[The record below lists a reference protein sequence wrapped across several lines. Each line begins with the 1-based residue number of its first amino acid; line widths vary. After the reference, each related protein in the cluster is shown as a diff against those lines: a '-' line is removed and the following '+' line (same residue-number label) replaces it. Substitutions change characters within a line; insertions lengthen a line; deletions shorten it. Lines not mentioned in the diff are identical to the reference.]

1 MFIPVLIIG
10 SGIARMSV
18 ALNLSKKNIDYLVIT
33 KASNYLKSNSILA
46 PANMRYFDDYE
57 KGINIYMEQCE
68 GNYETI
74 NSIYSN
80 QKYLLETLNE
90 LKIKFKKTPIGVMP
104 INNENETAGAFL
116 IKKLKNNVKNILT
129 ETYLVDIKIHENYV
143 ECLTFNKNKGFIN
156 INCGVLV
163 VSSGGFANLFKF
175 NDNSCTATGEV
186 TYLLHKY
193 TNKLKGIST
202 IMFHPFGVQEGKRM
216 LTGDIVSQLEN
227 IYEKDING
235 NFVPLKIKEETLLA
249 IKNNSYHNNKIF
261 TNILRTIAEKEVYLK
276 FEEGFNVK
284 QKLLDLGYSLK
295 IIVNNNMIK
304 INPTAHYTSGG
315 LLTNKS
321 FQVTDR
327 IFANGEVIFDGSK
340 GIGRLPGHPFSSA
353 IISSKIIADTIEKM
367 QIEEFEK
374 ESKFDI
380 IDKIKSFDEDV
391 SNEYEKILRF
401 YAKET
406 ASLLML
412 ENIDKKKYLKIK
424 EKLQNTLKEIEINIK
439 SIKNLNIYYSMNLIY
454 KIIEEKLEEI
464 R

>member
-10 SGIARMSV
+10 SGIAGMSV

-46 PANMRYFDDYE
+46 PANMRYFDDYK

-80 QKYLLETLNE
+80 QKYLIDTLNE
-90 LKIKFKKTPIGVMP
+90 LKINFKKTPIGVMP

-116 IKKLKNNVKNILT
+116 IKHLKNNVKNILT
-129 ETYLVDIKIHENYV
+129 ETYLVDIKIHKNYV

-163 VSSGGFANLFKF
+163 VSSGGFANLFKY

-186 TYLLHKY
+186 TYILQKY

-202 IMFHPFGVQEGKRM
+202 IMFHPFGIQEGRRM

-227 IYEKDING
+227 IYERDINT
-235 NFVPLKIKEETLLA
+235 NYAPLEIKEQTLVA
-249 IKNNSYHNNKIF
+249 IKNNAYHNNQIF
-261 TNILRTIAEKEVYLK
+261 TDILKTIVDKEVYLK
-276 FEEGFNVK
+276 FKEDVNIK
-284 QKLLDLGYSLK
+284 QKLLELGYSSK
-295 IIVNNNMIK
+295 IVVNNNMIK

-315 LLTNKS
+315 LLTNKN
-321 FQVTDR
+321 FQVIDR
-327 IFANGEVIFDGSK
+327 IFANGEIVFDGSK
-340 GIGRLPGHPFSSA
+340 GIGRMPGHPFSSA
-353 IISSKIIADTIEKM
+353 IISARIIADTIEKM
-367 QIEEFEK
+367 KIENFEK

-380 IDKIKSFDEDV
+380 IDKIRSFDDEI
-391 SNEYEKILRF
+391 SIKYEKILRF
-401 YAKET
+401 YAKEI

-412 ENIDKKKYLKIK
+412 EKVDEQKIFNIR
-424 EKLQNTLKEIEINIK
+424 EKLQNTIKEIEKNLK
-439 SIKNLNIYYSMNLIY
+439 SIKTLNIYYSMNLIY